1 MPVISSFYG
10 ILIKMYFGDHVPP
23 HFHAE
28 YGEFTAQIRIG
39 DFGIE
44 AGYLPPK
51 ALADGTTLKRK
62 VCSAYFEFEGEGG
75 PAPVVYGEEGDEP
88 LLGAI
93 TLKSFGLVLN
103 PFTRTLHPMRMLMA
117 KLKP

>member
-1 MPVISSFYG
+1 MPVISNFYG

-28 YGEFTAQIRIG
+28 YGEFAAQIMIS

-51 ALADGTTLKRK
+51 ALVL
-62 VCSAYFEFEGEGG
+62 
-75 PAPVVYGEEGDEP
+75 VV
-88 LLGAI
+88 
-93 TLKSFGLVLN
+93 
-103 PFTRTLHPMRMLMA
+103 
-117 KLKP
+117 